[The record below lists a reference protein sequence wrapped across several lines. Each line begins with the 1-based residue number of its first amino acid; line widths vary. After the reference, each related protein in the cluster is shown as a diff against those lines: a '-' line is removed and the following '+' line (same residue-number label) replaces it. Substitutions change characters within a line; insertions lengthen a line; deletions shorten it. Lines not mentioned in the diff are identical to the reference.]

1 MEERHIMEDTTS
13 QKLDGATYSRA
24 LTGVGF
30 NLLVDELSGSME
42 FIDYAV

>member
-1 MEERHIMEDTTS
+1 MEDTTS
-13 QKLDGATYSRA
+13 QKPDEATYSRA

-42 FIDYAV
+42 FIDYDI